1 MRTDLFDYDLPEEL
15 IAQEP
20 LPVRDASRL
29 MVVDRSTSAIE
40 DRGFDDLLDYL
51 EPGDCMV
58 INSSRVIP
66 ARLHAT
72 KTGTGGAVELLL
84 LEKLSKARWTAMS
97 RGAKVRPGAVLELEK
112 GVSAEIQE
120 GPTDGVVV
128 VEFSSKAGD
137 VERALESLG
146 EVPLPPYIH
155 RPVEDPERYQTVY
168 SEREI
173 SAAAPTAGLHF
184 TPALLEAVEA
194 RGVTIARL
202 ELAVGIDTFV
212 PVREEDTE
220 DHRMHEEWYSVG
232 ESAARAV
239 NGCDGKVFS
248 VGTTV
253 VRALESA
260 ALKAKSGDRVAAAS
274 GRTSLFITPG
284 YEFRAVDALVTN
296 FHFPRSTLIMLV
308 AAFAGQDQLFDAYRH
323 AIAERYRFYSFG
335 DAMLVL

>member
-1 MRTDLFDYDLPEEL
+1 MRTELFDYDLPGEL

-29 MVVDRSTSAIE
+29 MVVDRSTSSID

-58 INSSRVIP
+58 VNNSRVIP

-97 RGAKVRPGAVLELEK
+97 RGAKLRPGAVLELEK
-112 GVSAEIQE
+112 GISGEIRE
-120 GPTDGVVV
+120 GPTDGMVVV
-128 VEFSSKAGD
+128 AFSSGTGD
-137 VERALESLG
+137 VEGALESLG

-155 RPVEDPERYQTVY
+155 RPIEDPERYQTVY
-168 SEREI
+168 SERAI
-173 SAAAPTAGLHF
+173 STAAPTAGLHF

-194 RGVTIARL
+194 KGVAIARL

-212 PVREEDTE
+212 PVREEDTD

-232 ESAARAV
+232 ERVTREV
-239 NGCDGKVFS
+239 NGCDGKVIA

-260 ALKAKSGDRVAAAS
+260 ARKAESGDRVAAAS

-308 AAFAGQDQLFDAYRH
+308 AAFAGRSLLLEAYRH
-323 AIAERYRFYSFG
+323 AVAERYRFYSFG